1 MDREESDQQSDEG
14 PSSTARRHG
23 VGLLFA
29 AALAALTT
37 MLFATAPAGEVPLL
51 EVGAVAPDNVIAP
64 FAFAVR
70 KDPSEVARERDE
82 AAAAIT
88 PVFRHVPQNADSSRQ
103 QLARL
108 ERALNSAASG
118 LSGPERETAVE
129 RVAAANGLRLDPDER
144 RYLASPANAAALF
157 AAVRQVIDRWIAPGA
172 AANDDLQ
179 DISGP
184 VTIVRGTEERAVDP
198 DRIPSF
204 ATVLARGR
212 TLASDLESEVAEQ
225 LAVRSLGMVFR
236 PTLVLDR
243 GAADL
248 RRQERRALIG
258 DERFSVRAGE
268 KIVGAH
274 EVVGRDENE
283 KLRALREA
291 IARGEGR
298 QDTAQRLLG
307 WFLFDFLLVG
317 ALGVVLALF
326 RPGLYA
332 SVRALSVIAISYAVV
347 LGAAAALAHSGMAM
361 HAELV
366 PVAFAAILFSV
377 LFDPRISMVATVF
390 LALLV
395 SAQSDFYGTNA
406 LLHGVV
412 GGVAAAVSVRVIR
425 RRNQALYST
434 AIIAGA
440 YVLTAVAGGLTL
452 GRPFEEIVTR
462 AGWGVVNAIGSVAL
476 AMTLLPAAEEL
487 SGIDTYL
494 RLLEWSDLN
503 RPLMQRLSMEAPGT
517 FAHTMVI
524 ANLTEAACNA
534 IGANA
539 LLGRVGAYYHDI
551 GKLAKAQFFSE
562 NLGGHGNPHD
572 RLTPDASASIIRDHV
587 RDGMALAEEHH
598 LPKAVRRFIT
608 EHHGTVPITYFL
620 EKARERSGTCNE
632 AEFAYT
638 GPLPGTAET
647 AICMLADGVEAAT
660 RVLSDPEPRR
670 IREVVNHI
678 VKQRIDQGQ
687 LREAPVTM
695 RELEIVKE
703 EFTRVLSAMHHN
715 RVEYP
720 AAAGGVTSAF
730 AAT

>member
-1 MDREESDQQSDEG
+1 MSDDADQTSDEG
-14 PSSTARRHG
+14 PSRLARKHG
-23 VGLLFA
+23 VGLLYA

-37 MLFATAPAGEVPLL
+37 VLFAAAPAGEVPQL

-70 KDPSEVARERDE
+70 KPADELARERDE

-88 PVFRHVPQNADSSRQ
+88 PVFRHVTEAADSSRNH
-103 QLARL
+103 LARL
-108 ERALNSAASG
+108 ERVLSGAGSG
-118 LSGPERETAVE
+118 LTGAQREASIA
-129 RVAAANGLRLDPDER
+129 RAAAGAGLRLSPDETQ
-144 RYLASPANAAALF
+144 YLSSPANAAAIF
-157 AAVRQVIDRWIAPGA
+157 AAVRSVIDRWVAPGA

-179 DISGP
+179 DVTGP
-184 VTIVRGTEERAVDP
+184 ITIVRGTEERAVDP
-198 DRIPSF
+198 DRIPTF
-204 ATVLARGR
+204 ATVLARAR

-225 LAVRSLGMVFR
+225 LAVRMLGLVFR
-236 PTLVLDR
+236 PTLVQDR
-243 GAADL
+243 AATEA
-248 RRQERRALIG
+248 RRIERRALVG
-258 DERFSVRAGE
+258 GERFTVRAGE

-283 KLRALREA
+283 KLKGLREA
-291 IARGEGR
+291 IARGEGT

-307 WFLFDFLLVG
+307 WFLFDLLLIG

-326 RPGLYA
+326 RPELYA
-332 SVRALSVIAISYAVV
+332 SARALAVIAISYAIV
-347 LGAAAALAHSGMAM
+347 LGAAAILARSGLSA

-377 LFDPRISMVATVF
+377 LYDPRISMVATVF

-406 LLHGVV
+406 LLYGVV

-440 YVLTAVAGGLTL
+440 YVLAAVAGGLTL
-452 GRPFEEIVTR
+452 GRPFEEILER
-462 AGWGVVNAIGSVAL
+462 GGWGAVNAVISVAL
-476 AMTLLPAAEEL
+476 AMTLLPVAEEI

-494 RLLEWSDLN
+494 KLLEWSDLN

-524 ANLTEAACNA
+524 ANLTESACNA

-551 GKLAKAQFFSE
+551 GKLAKAQYFAE
-562 NLGGHGNPHD
+562 NLGGARNPHD
-572 RLTPDASASIIRDHV
+572 RLKPRTSAEIIKDHV
-587 RDGMALAEEHH
+587 RDGLALAEEHR
-598 LPKAVRRFIT
+598 LPRAIRAFIT
-608 EHHGTVPITYFL
+608 EHHGTVPISYFL
-620 EKARERSGTCNE
+620 EKAKGEGKCDV
-632 AEFAYT
+632 ADFAYP
-638 GPLPGTAET
+638 GPVPQSAET

-660 RVLSDPEPRR
+660 RVLTEPTPRR
-670 IREVVNHI
+670 IREVVDHI
-678 VKQRIDQGQ
+678 VKQRLDQGQ
-687 LREAPVTM
+687 LRSAPLTLKQ
-695 RELEIVKE
+695 LEIVKS
-703 EFTRVLSAMHHN
+703 EFTRVMSAMFHN

-720 AAAGGVTSAF
+720 ASAGGVTSEF
-730 AAT
+730 ASA